1 MGRTGARHALDTL
14 VNSFHS
20 RKPLRKSL
28 PSGESVWHHVLVSN
42 SVVTAIHQ
50 RLATLTPTERRIAEH
65 VLAHPRA
72 VIDMSITQLAASCE
86 TSVASIARFT
96 TSIGFAGYPEL
107 RLALATELSRSDSDR
122 ERFQVSGGDVDRDDD
137 AVTTVRKIAF
147 SEASAIER
155 TARQL
160 DIHELETCVATVRA
174 ARRIDIYGTASSGLA
189 ALDLEQKLHRAGF
202 WAQARTD
209 LHLALTGAALLDDRD
224 VAIAIS
230 HSGRTL
236 EVVQSMQ
243 VAARAGA
250 TTIAITN
257 SPRSPL
263 ARASDHVL
271 ATAVAEST
279 FRSGAMSSRI
289 AQLTVVDFLF
299 TRIAQADYDTISD
312 NLQRTFNAVTDH
324 RID

>member
-1 MGRTGARHALDTL
+1 
-14 VNSFHS
+14 
-20 RKPLRKSL
+20 
-28 PSGESVWHHVLVSN
+28 VSN

-50 RLATLTPTERRIAEH
+50 RLSALTPTERRVAEY
-65 VLAHPRA
+65 VLAQPQVVVDA
-72 VIDMSITQLAASCE
+72 SITQLAGACT
-86 TSVASIARFT
+86 TSVASVARFT
-96 TSIGFAGYPEL
+96 NSIGFAGYPEM
-107 RLALATELSRSDSDR
+107 RMALAAELSRSDSER

-147 SEASAIER
+147 SEAAAIER

-160 DIHELETCVATVRA
+160 DIDELERCVAAIRG

-209 LHLALTGAALLDDRD
+209 LHLALTGAALLDGRD

-236 EVVQSMQ
+236 EIVQSAQ
-243 VAARAGA
+243 TAAHAGA
-250 TTIAITN
+250 ATIAITN
-257 SPRSPL
+257 NPRSPL
-263 ARASDHVL
+263 AQVCDRVL
-271 ATAVAEST
+271 VTAVSEST
-279 FRSGAMSSRI
+279 FRSGAMASRI
-289 AQLTVVDFLF
+289 AQLAVLDFLF
-299 TRIAQADYDTISD
+299 TRIAQAEYDTISD